1 MITPEYLKQGDKIAI
16 VSPSRKITAEEV
28 RPAIN
33 TFQEWGLEVVA
44 GEYLYSA
51 YHQFAGS
58 DEERL
63 SDLQKMLDDDSVK
76 AIVCSRGGYGTV
88 RIIDEIDFSK
98 LRENPK
104 WIVGYSDIT
113 VLHSHIQKHYAIETL
128 HAVMPVN
135 FPAAGKNDLSVASL
149 KKALFGET
157 LEYELS
163 VDSHFRKGM
172 AEGILTGGNLS
183 ILHSLTG
190 SDSDIETA
198 GKILFLEDLDEYL
211 YHIDRMMMNLK
222 RSGKLEKLAGMIVG
236 GMSGMHDNEVPFGKT
251 ANEIILSAVQEYD
264 YPVCF
269 NFPAGHL
276 NENLAMIFG
285 RKVGL
290 RVGKKLHLSF

>member
-44 GEYLYSA
+44 GEHLHSA

-88 RIIDEIDFSK
+88 RIIDGIDFSK
-98 LRENPK
+98 FRENPK

-135 FPAAGKNDLSVASL
+135 FPAAGKNDLS
-149 KKALFGET
+149 
-157 LEYELS
+157 
-163 VDSHFRKGM
+163 R
-172 AEGILTGGNLS
+172 S
-183 ILHSLTG
+183 IG
-190 SDSDIETA
+190 
-198 GKILFLEDLDEYL
+198 
-211 YHIDRMMMNLK
+211 
-222 RSGKLEKLAGMIVG
+222 
-236 GMSGMHDNEVPFGKT
+236 
-251 ANEIILSAVQEYD
+251 AV
-264 YPVCF
+264 
-269 NFPAGHL
+269 
-276 NENLAMIFG
+276 
-285 RKVGL
+285 
-290 RVGKKLHLSF
+290 